1 MRHVFASC
9 LVVTALSFSVPAS
22 ADDRADCTAGI
33 AMIRAELNKQPPQAT
48 QTALQRALRSA
59 ERELNGGGVL
69 RVPRRGRGR
78 QEGPA
83 SLTSAAPRRPER
95 KAP

>member
-33 AMIRAELNKQPPQAT
+33 AMIRAELNK
-48 QTALQRALRSA
+48 
-59 ERELNGGGVL
+59 
-69 RVPRRGRGR
+69 
-78 QEGPA
+78 
-83 SLTSAAPRRPER
+83 
-95 KAP
+95 

>member
-22 ADDRADCTAGI
+22 ADDRAACTAGI
-33 AMIRAELNKQPPQAT
+33 GMIRAELNKQPPQAT

-59 ERELNGGGVL
+59 ERELNEAEFDECLDAVEDAKKAL
-69 RVPRRGRGR
+69 RR
-78 QEGPA
+78 
-83 SLTSAAPRRPER
+83 
-95 KAP
+95 